1 MALPPDAYSAVC
13 SLFATG
19 LSDRAIS
26 RQTGEAQ
33 ASVSRWRRSP
43 SPPTTVVRAE
53 MDAAWGITDPR
64 SYCYLLG
71 AHLGDGTVYHQ
82 APGFWGLRIV
92 NDRQYQRIS
101 EEIRAAMSASFPG
114 GSVRTW
120 PSFIGESDILHASH
134 PASRGPFRSTGP
146 AASTHARS
154 SWRTGNWHSPEPIRA
169 RWSAGWSIQM
179 AAARGTAS
187 RPSCPVPGYS
197 VRAVLLHQPP
207 GRYPSH
213 GDDHRPRGSSRRG
226 GGGGGGG
233 GGGVRAEGL
242 EPPRALAHRHLKPA
256 RRPVPP
262 RPRVL
267 RAAIL
272 GRKR

>member
-134 PASRGPFRSTGP
+134 PAIP
-146 AASTHARS
+146 
-154 SWRTGNWHSPEPIRA
+154 RA
-169 RWSAGWSIQM
+169 FPQHG
-179 AAARGTAS
+179 
-187 RPSCPVPGYS
+187 
-197 VRAVLLHQPP
+197 P
-207 GRYPSH
+207 GRKHTRTIELADWQLALTRAHPGALVRGLVHSDGCRSRNSFTTKLPS
-213 GDDHRPRGSSRRG
+213 
-226 GGGGGGG
+226 
-233 GGGVRAEGL
+233 A
-242 EPPRALAHRHLKPA
+242 
-256 RRPVPP
+256 
-262 RPRVL
+262 RVL
-267 RAAIL
+267 RTCGTSSPTTRSISEPW
-272 GRKR
+272 R